1 MKPTQ
6 ELERLFGPD
15 WPAFIDELNERT
27 KVRMSFTE
35 EVEVVGFSYRHDTLC
50 LYVGVNGERKTIPL
64 SDIDA
69 IDFEHALWADAIL
82 AARSHARLR
91 PATERQCDRPV
102 Y

>member
-15 WPAFIDELNERT
+15 WPDVIDELNDRT
-27 KVRMSFTE
+27 KVKMSFFE
-35 EVEVVGFSYRHDTLC
+35 EVEVVGFSYRKDTMC

-69 IDFEHALWADAIL
+69 VEL
-82 AARSHARLR
+82 
-91 PATERQCDRPV
+91 E
-102 Y
+102 

>member
-15 WPAFIDELNERT
+15 WPDVIDDLNDRT
-27 KVRMSFTE
+27 KVKMSFFE
-35 EVEVVGFSYRHDTLC
+35 EVEVVGFSYRKDTMC

-69 IDFEHALWADAIL
+69 VEL
-82 AARSHARLR
+82 
-91 PATERQCDRPV
+91 E
-102 Y
+102 